1 MRLLTFSF
9 LEGLWRDNKMEEMKA
24 EEFEFFEEKKS
35 EDDSIYSHEIM
46 EEMLD
51 NDELSA
57 SEEGFMLGYLE
68 A

>member
-1 MRLLTFSF
+1 
-9 LEGLWRDNKMEEMKA
+9 MEEMKA